1 MAKVKDAGPKPRND
15 AYTGLLAIS
24 FLALV
29 GATVLMALDAD
40 ELGKPPGKLTIDVPG
55 VNAGKAGEALRR
67 DQGKID
73 TTVPKEDPPMPKP
86 PDPKPADPKPADPK
100 PADPKPAD
108 PKPADPK
115 DPKDGMSRAEPGK
128 LPAVPV
134 VELPPVVVPVSV
146 TTPADMGT
154 PPPLSVKPFVPPM

>member
-40 ELGKPPGKLTIDVPG
+40 ELGKPPGKLNIDVPG
-55 VNAGKAGEALRR
+55 VNAGKAGEALKR

-73 TTVPKEDPPMPKP
+73 TTVPKDDPPPPKP
-86 PDPKPADPKPADPK
+86 PDPKPADPKE
-100 PADPKPAD
+100 
-108 PKPADPK
+108 
-115 DPKDGMSRAEPGK
+115 GMSRIDPSK
-128 LPAVPV
+128 VPPVPMV
-134 VELPPVVVPVSV
+134 VIPTVVVPVSV
-146 TTPADMGT
+146 PTPPDASA
-154 PPPLSVKPFVPPM
+154 PPPLPVKPFVPPM